1 MICLASSSE
10 GVRVDA
16 RVGATDGE
24 WGAGAP
30 DLHGES
36 KGDTMVH
43 EKVDEKVD
51 ESI

>member
-1 MICLASSSE
+1 MLESTRQT
-10 GVRVDA
+10 VN
-16 RVGATDGE
+16 GE
-24 WGAGAP
+24 PGAP
-30 DLHGES
+30 DLYGES